1 MLKLKF
7 IFNYNSTLKRKNNSR
22 YTVGYT
28 NLIFFF
34 IILKKKFNIE
44 NIILKHNFIINKNI
58 SFFFNKA
65 DFKYKKSKH
74 LLTKFSNIF
83 LIDITVLDNINYS
96 SFLIFYKFF
105 MYNNFLSNVILNLS
119 YYTISFYNK
128 NLNYFLI

>member
-7 IFNYNSTLKRKNNSR
+7 IFNYSSTLKRRNNSR

-34 IILKKKFNIE
+34 VILKKKFNIE
-44 NIILKHNFIINKNI
+44 NIILKHSFIINKNI

-74 LLTKFSNIF
+74 LLTRFSNIF
-83 LIDITVLDNINYS
+83 LIDITVLDNINYN
-96 SFLIFYKFF
+96 SFLMFYKFF